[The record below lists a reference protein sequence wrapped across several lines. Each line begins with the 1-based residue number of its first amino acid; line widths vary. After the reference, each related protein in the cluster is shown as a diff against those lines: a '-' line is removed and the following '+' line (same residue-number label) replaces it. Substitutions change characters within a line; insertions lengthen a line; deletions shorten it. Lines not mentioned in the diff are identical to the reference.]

1 MERLLLT
8 IALLFALADVSRS
21 RGAMRG
27 EWEIGLRIV
36 VRVECRD
43 AGRWELR
50 FRAKLPGAGKQEWM
64 CMTQDWRPCRA

>member
-1 MERLLLT
+1 MEKV
-8 IALLFALADVSRS
+8 LFAIVLLVAVEGMS
-21 RGAMRG
+21 RGRCAMRAQG
-27 EWEIGLRIV
+27 EIGHAV